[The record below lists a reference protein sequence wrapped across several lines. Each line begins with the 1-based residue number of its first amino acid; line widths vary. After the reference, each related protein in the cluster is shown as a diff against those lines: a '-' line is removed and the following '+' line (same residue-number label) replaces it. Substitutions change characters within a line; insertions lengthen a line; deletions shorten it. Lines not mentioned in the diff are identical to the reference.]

1 MNKPSFISVSG
12 LHKRYVDGEGRQLQI
27 LRGLDLEVSQ
37 GDTVA
42 IMGPSGAGKSTLL
55 HLIGA
60 LDRPDA
66 GRIAVDGQEISG
78 LEGEA
83 AARFR
88 NRTVGFVFQFHHL
101 LMDFTALENVMMPIW
116 IRAGRTPAAQGRA
129 HELLGQVGLAGRASH
144 RPSQLSGGEQQ
155 RVAIA
160 RAIANEP
167 KLLLADEPT
176 GNLDEESARHV
187 TALLFDLNRRQG
199 LTLLVVTHNPQLAAL
214 TGQSYVLEHGQL
226 RAALVSP
233 ADA

>member
-1 MNKPSFISVSG
+1 MNKPPFISVSR

-27 LRGLDLEVSQ
+27 LRGLELDVTQ

-60 LDRPDA
+60 LDRPDE
-66 GRIAVDGQEISG
+66 GRIAVNGQEVSG
-78 LEGEA
+78 LGSEA

-88 NRTVGFVFQFHHL
+88 NETIGFVFQFHHL
-101 LMDFTALENVMMPIW
+101 LMDFTALENVMMPMW
-116 IRAGRTPAAQGRA
+116 IRAGRTQAAEGRA
-129 HELLGQVGLAGRASH
+129 QTLLGQVGLAGRAGH

-167 KLLLADEPT
+167 KVLLADEPT

-187 TALLFDLNRRQG
+187 TELLLDLNRRQG
-199 LTLLVVTHNPQLAAL
+199 LTLLVVTHNPQLAAR
-214 TGQSYVLEHGQL
+214 TGRRYVLEHGQL
-226 RAALVSP
+226 RVASVAP

>member
-1 MNKPSFISVSG
+1 MTSTPFIAISG
-12 LHKRYVDGEGRQLQI
+12 LNKRYWNGEGRALQI
-27 LRGLDLEVSQ
+27 LRDLELCVSG

-60 LDRPDA
+60 LDRPDE
-66 GRIAVDGQEISG
+66 GRVDVGGQNVAI
-78 LEGEA
+78 LDGEA

-88 NRTVGFVFQFHHL
+88 NETIGFVFQFHHL
-101 LMDFTALENVMMPIW
+101 LMDFTALENVMMPMW
-116 IRAGRTPAAQGRA
+116 IRAGRTSDVTDRA
-129 HELLGQVGLAGRASH
+129 KSLLDSVGLADRFNH

-160 RAIANEP
+160 RAIANQP

-176 GNLDEESARHV
+176 GNLDEESARQV
-187 TALLFDLNRRQG
+187 SDLLFNLNRRQG
-199 LTLLVVTHNPQLAAL
+199 LTLLIVTHNPDLAAR
-214 TGQSYVLEHGQL
+214 TGATFVLEHGRL
-226 RAALVSP
+226 RSVTVSP